1 MKIFNL
7 PDLGEGLAEA
17 EIVRWHVNTGDHI
30 DADAPMLAV
39 ETAKAIVEVPSPFSG
54 VIKAI
59 HGNPGDMVATGAL
72 LVEFEA
78 DAPPASDPV
87 AGTTNAAT
95 RATSPSVGTRVE
107 AARGA
112 TAPAAGTASASR
124 PIDSGTVVGSMPTSD
139 EDFVDTHGSNTGGD
153 AGANGRTPAPDRVRA
168 VPAARA
174 LAKRL
179 SIDISQIRGTG
190 RGELVTVDDVLHMT
204 AAGASPTT
212 RDVLQ
217 TTAAASPSA
226 APGILRTTA
235 GATKSVINGA
245 PHTPAGQ
252 APNATSSLQPPATEG
267 ERLRGP
273 RRAMAH
279 SMAVSRDNVMGCTLF
294 DDADLHD
301 WQPEQ
306 DITSRILRAI
316 AKGCAAEPG
325 LNAWFD
331 GDALTRR
338 LLSQID
344 VAIAVDTPE
353 GLIVPVVRNIGGRPV
368 ADLRRDVDRLKRDTH
383 ERTVRPEDLRDF
395 TFMLSNFGMIA
406 GRYATPVV
414 VPPAVAILGCGR
426 LSHDV
431 IATQSGSSSARTSS
445 QQYLSGSSSA
455 KTSSQHYPSGNNGGG
470 KLEAHLRMPLSLT
483 FDHRCVTGGEAA
495 RFLAAVIRDLQK
507 GN

>member
-30 DADAPMLAV
+30 KADDPMLAV
-39 ETAKAIVEVPSPFSG
+39 ETAKAIVEVPAPFSG
-54 VIKAI
+54 VIKAT
-59 HGNPGDMVATGAL
+59 HGKPGDTVATGAL

-78 DAPPASDPV
+78 DATDSDP
-87 AGTTNAAT
+87 ANRGATTPPRAT
-95 RATSPSVGTRVE
+95 TSTPIATTKAPRATSSAPGAAWATSSGTTSAPSAGPP
-107 AARGA
+107 AARA
-112 TAPAAGTASASR
+112 T
-124 PIDSGTVVGSMPTSD
+124 DSGTVVGSMPTSD
-139 EDFVDTHGSNTGGD
+139 EDYVEAPIFDTGGN
-153 AGANGRTPAPDRVRA
+153 AKANGNASDSTASAPGRVRA

-179 SIDISQIRGTG
+179 SIDIAQIRGTG
-190 RGELVTVDDVLHMT
+190 RGELVTVDDVLQM
-204 AAGASPTT
+204 AGAGRP
-212 RDVLQ
+212 Q
-217 TTAAASPSA
+217 PSA
-226 APGILRTTA
+226 AAAHTTA
-235 GATKSVINGA
+235 TAL
-245 PHTPAGQ
+245 AGD
-252 APNATSSLQPPATEG
+252 AEK
-267 ERLRGP
+267 LRGP
-273 RRAMAH
+273 RRAMAQ
-279 SMAVSRDNVMGCTLF
+279 SMAISRDNVAGCTLF
-294 DDADLHD
+294 DDADLHG
-301 WQPEQ
+301 WHPEQ
-306 DITSRILRAI
+306 DITIRILRAI
-316 AKGCAAEPG
+316 AEGCAAEPG

-331 GDALTRR
+331 GEALTRR
-338 LLSQID
+338 ISSQID

-368 ADLRRDVDRLKRDTH
+368 AELRRDVDKLKRNTH
-383 ERTVRPEDLRDF
+383 ERSVKPEELRDF

-431 IATQSGSSSARTSS
+431 IATQSGSSSAKTSS
-445 QQYLSGSSSA
+445 QPYPSGSSSA
-455 KTSSQHYPSGNNGGG
+455 KTSSQPYPSGSI
-470 KLEAHLRMPLSLT
+470 EAHLRMPLSLT